1 MAKSTS
7 TRNSNTWDTGTCKR
21 PEQEATPPSERVG
34 PRGRARKRLGWV
46 GAALRHFVSVTVAAA
61 LVAVILLPQP
71 GEEPIAV
78 RPPVNGGTTLL

>member
-1 MAKSTS
+1 MP
-7 TRNSNTWDTGTCKR
+7 TGGAQGEGKK
-21 PEQEATPPSERVG
+21 EAW
-34 PRGRARKRLGWV
+34 L